1 VTFCH
6 LTLQNILRQFLMQTS
21 PSLQNVVHM
30 TVPVRIIQDNTTKSQ
45 RSMIGFK
52 ISLLQAA
59 RKEKREKRGEEQE
72 PKKVQEAR
80 IVGMPLQSV
89 ASRKGCATRISAYIS
104 IRIEN
109 YCKSWRLPPCASHL
123 FPFFLWTYG
132 HAILMTK

>member
-1 VTFCH
+1 MTFCH
-6 LTLQNILRQFLMQTS
+6 LTLQNILRQVLMQTS

-59 RKEKREKRGEEQE
+59 RKEKREKRGEEPE

-80 IVGMPLQSV
+80 IVGMPLKSV
-89 ASRKGCATRISAYIS
+89 ASTRISAYIS
-104 IRIEN
+104 AFGLRTTVSPGDYLRVLRI
-109 YCKSWRLPPCASHL
+109 Y
-123 FPFFLWTYG
+123 
-132 HAILMTK
+132 

>member
-1 VTFCH
+1 MTFCH

-59 RKEKREKRGEEQE
+59 RKEKREKRGEEPE

-80 IVGMPLQSV
+80 NVGMPLKSV
-89 ASRKGCATRISAYIS
+89 ASTRISAYIS
-104 IRIEN
+104 AFGLRTTVSPGDYLRVLHI
-109 YCKSWRLPPCASHL
+109 YFHSSCGSMGMLL
-123 FPFFLWTYG
+123 
-132 HAILMTK
+132 